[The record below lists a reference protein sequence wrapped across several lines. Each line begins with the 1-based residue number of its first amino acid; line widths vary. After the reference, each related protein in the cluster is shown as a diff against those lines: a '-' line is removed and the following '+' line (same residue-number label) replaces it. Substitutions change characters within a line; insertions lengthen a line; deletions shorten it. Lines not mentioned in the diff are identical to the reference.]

1 MPPRITLSRCR
12 ACIYN
17 FSRIGRLL
25 RIGVYHSKCRG
36 HRLEFPRRVP
46 NTNLTE
52 GPNFSSNMQKLRL
65 YNFRMIQFSG
75 NILPTTECVSSVYA
89 GIANLKRQTGLV
101 LVAATDFPE
110 TNQRQSKKQCRGF
123 FFFFGRGWDKGIC
136 GEWWWGWEVEN
147 LGIRR
152 PAKAQKT
159 GKILDSFWTQCV
171 SGFVLWLNGGTRCVD
186 I

>member
-65 YNFRMIQFSG
+65 YNFRMIQLSG

-123 FFFFGRGWDKGIC
+123 FFFFWKGLGQGNLWRVVVRLGSRKSGDKEAC
-136 GEWWWGWEVEN
+136 QSPEN
-147 LGIRR
+147 WQN
-152 PAKAQKT
+152 P
-159 GKILDSFWTQCV
+159 
-171 SGFVLWLNGGTRCVD
+171 
-186 I
+186 